1 MKYPSGIK
9 LNTTKNITYDNRGM
23 TLEADINITNQ
34 YYIENSIAFI
44 YKKPT
49 PIQIVTVDYSKNS
62 AIIKEAYFKEPS
74 TTDYNGLYKGKYI
87 DFEAKETENKT
98 SFPLSNI
105 HLHQIKHI
113 ENIINNDGIGFLI
126 VRFNKLNKTFLL
138 LGIDLVN
145 FIKSNSRKS
154 IPLNYFEEKAY
165 LIEEKYIPRVDYL
178 KVVDLLYGGTKN
190 EEKSK

>member
-9 LNTTKNITYDNRGM
+9 FNTTKNVTYDNRGM
-23 TLEADINITNQ
+23 NLEADINITNQ
-34 YYIENSIAFI
+34 YYIENNIAFI

-49 PIQIVTVDYSKNS
+49 PIQIVKTEYSKNN

-87 DFEAKETENKT
+87 DFEAKETECKT

-126 VRFNKLNKTFLL
+126 VRFSRLNRNYLL
-138 LGIDLVN
+138 LGIDLIN
-145 FIKSNSRKS
+145 FIKNNTRKS

-165 LIEEKYIPRVDYL
+165 LIEEKYIPRIDYL
-178 KVVDLLYGGTKN
+178 KVIDFIYGGMKN
-190 EEKSK
+190 EEKE